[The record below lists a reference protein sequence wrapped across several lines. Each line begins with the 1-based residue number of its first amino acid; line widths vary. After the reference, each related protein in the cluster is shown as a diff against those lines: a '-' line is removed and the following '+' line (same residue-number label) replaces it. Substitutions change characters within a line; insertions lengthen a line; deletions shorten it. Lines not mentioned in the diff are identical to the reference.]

1 MRYCCTPVR
10 AGKYKA
16 MEMPN
21 AGVKLEKLDVPCIVC
36 GTVKCHS
43 RSGKHL
49 EISLETERALA
60 TRPSS
65 LPCVRVPQ
73 RENDRV
79 LYTLQVRPL
88 VRCARGRCSP
98 QCGRCGPPYI
108 PHANVYGSFNC
119 NNPRLEMTKKIP
131 Q

>member
-1 MRYCCTPVR
+1 
-10 AGKYKA
+10 

-21 AGVKLEKLDVPCIVC
+21 AGVKLEKLDVPCIVR

-73 RENDRV
+73 RERSGALHATGEAPSQMCV
-79 LYTLQVRPL
+79 WQVFPPVWEVRPAVHPTCECL
-88 VRCARGRCSP
+88 R
-98 QCGRCGPPYI
+98 Q
-108 PHANVYGSFNC
+108 
-119 NNPRLEMTKKIP
+119 L
-131 Q
+131 